1 MFASLL
7 VIYLYSV
14 YIKPMVV
21 IMILIIL
28 NGLSVYI
35 RAYNHNKQR
44 CLRLAAGDYERE
56 QIYGER
62 HYRDNLEDE
71 RKK

>member
-1 MFASLL
+1 
-7 VIYLYSV
+7 
-14 YIKPMVV
+14 MVV

-44 CLRLAAGDYERE
+44 CLRLAAAGYERE
-56 QIYGER
+56 QIYSER

-71 RKK
+71 RKR

>member
-1 MFASLL
+1 
-7 VIYLYSV
+7 
-14 YIKPMVV
+14 MVV

-35 RAYNHNKQR
+35 RGYNHNKQR
-44 CLRLAAGDYERE
+44 CLRLAAANYERE
-56 QIYGER
+56 CIYSER
-62 HYRDNLEDE
+62 QYRDNLEDE